1 MLYALDQELHVLPAL
16 DGLGDPVVVRRVHH
30 HVYEGTQES
39 HKLAA
44 QKRKGFHGFQEEDRG
59 RGEFARDY
67 GFGDTVEQGLL
78 LRQGL

>member
-16 DGLGDPVVVRRVHH
+16 DGLGDPVVVRCVHH

-39 HKLAA
+39 HELAA
-44 QKRKGFHGFQEEDRG
+44 QKREGFHGFQEEDRG
-59 RGEFARDY
+59 RGELACGY
-67 GFGDTVEQGLL
+67 GFGDSVEQGLL